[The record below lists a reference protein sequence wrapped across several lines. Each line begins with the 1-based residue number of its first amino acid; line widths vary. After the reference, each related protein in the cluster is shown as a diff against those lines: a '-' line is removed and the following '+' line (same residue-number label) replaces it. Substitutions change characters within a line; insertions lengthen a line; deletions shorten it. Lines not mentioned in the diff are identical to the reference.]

1 MLRHAHCSSRKA
13 LLRLLK
19 GKTRWLTMLNF
30 AALVMI
36 LLGFTGCTAMFTDR
50 LIEPITLSLQRQRD
64 LELLND
70 GTPAL
75 LLMLDG
81 FIAADPDNK
90 KLLIA
95 GIQAYT
101 SYANTMYELGRE
113 DRAADLS
120 SRAKDYGLT
129 LLKLS
134 PGFNYSL
141 PGSLAKLKWNLFSSG
156 QEEVAALFWGGYGWA
171 TWIGFQNGSPAAIAD
186 LPKVEQ
192 IMLRVLELDEEFYYG
207 AAHLFLGYYYGS
219 RPKVL
224 GGKFEESRKHFERA
238 LEISERKFLL
248 TQVAYAESYARMT
261 FDRKLYEDLLTEVLN
276 QPLDDNGEPSFNN
289 QLAKLRARK
298 LLDQIDAYF

>member
-1 MLRHAHCSSRKA
+1 MLRHAHRLDRKA
-13 LLRLLK
+13 RPRIRKTVWFTLLK
-19 GKTRWLTMLNF
+19 LT
-30 AALVMI
+30 VVVII
-36 LLGFTGCTAMFTDR
+36 LPGFTGCTAMFTNR

-70 GTPAL
+70 GIPSL

-81 FIAADPDNK
+81 FIAADPNNK

-101 SYANTMYELGRE
+101 SYANSMYEQGRE

-120 SRAKDYGLT
+120 STAKGYSLT
-129 LLKLS
+129 LLKLT
-134 PGFNYSL
+134 PGFNYNLPASL
-141 PGSLAKLKWNLFSSG
+141 GKFKWNLFASG

-192 IMLRVLELDEEFYYG
+192 IMLRVLELDEKFYYG

-219 RPKVL
+219 RPEIL
-224 GGKFEESRKHFERA
+224 GGKFKESRKHFERA
-238 LEISERKFLL
+238 LEISNREFLL

-261 FDRKLYEDLLTEVLN
+261 FNRKLYKDLLTEVLSH
-276 QPLDDNGEPSFNN
+276 PLDDTSELSFSN
-289 QLAKLRARK
+289 QLAKLRAQK
-298 LLDQIDAYF
+298 LLDHIDAYF

>member
-1 MLRHAHCSSRKA
+1 
-13 LLRLLK
+13 
-19 GKTRWLTMLNF
+19 
-30 AALVMI
+30 
-36 LLGFTGCTAMFTDR
+36 MFTNR

-70 GTPAL
+70 GIPSL

-81 FIAADPDNK
+81 FIAADPNNK

-101 SYANTMYELGRE
+101 SYANSMYEQGRE

-120 SRAKDYGLT
+120 STAKGYSLT
-129 LLKLS
+129 LLKLT
-134 PGFNYSL
+134 PGFNYNLPASL
-141 PGSLAKLKWNLFSSG
+141 GKFKWNLFASG

-192 IMLRVLELDEEFYYG
+192 IMLRVLELDEKFYYG

-219 RPKVL
+219 RPEIL
-224 GGKFEESRKHFERA
+224 GGKFKESRKHFERA
-238 LEISERKFLL
+238 LEISNREFLL

-261 FDRKLYEDLLTEVLN
+261 FNRKLYKDLLTEVLSH
-276 QPLDDNGEPSFNN
+276 PLDDTSELSFSN
-289 QLAKLRARK
+289 QLAKLRAQK
-298 LLDQIDAYF
+298 LLDHIDAYF